1 MKLRLLAVIGMLVG
15 LSCVE
20 KVENPSGPGGI
31 LQSTGDTLLFVLN
44 TLSEDLSLVDG
55 VAETIL
61 AHPYARAGLWANRM
75 AWVPDGRLLV
85 VNSGDNA
92 LQVISLA
99 DGSVDTVFLGEGK
112 NPYDVA
118 VSTRFR
124 RAYVTNW
131 LDHTLSVV
139 DLDSLTVV
147 GEARVCTNPQGVTVV
162 GDRVFVACVDFLHNY
177 AGGGVMALDALTLD
191 SLWFRPTGV
200 NPQAVLVDRE
210 GDLYVLA
217 TGDYASVEGM
227 LYRLDLSGNL
237 LDSVVLGG
245 APGSLSYTDGVM
257 VISGFSGGVVL
268 WDADREQ
275 EIRRFA
281 EDNVA
286 DAVLVG
292 GRLFLALFD
301 RDRVVMMDTAT
312 GQVLR
317 AFSVGDGPV
326 DLLVVSWK

>member
-1 MKLRLLAVIGMLVG
+1 MRSFRLLAVVGML
-15 LSCVE
+15 LAFSCVE

-31 LQSTGDTLLFVLN
+31 LRPAGDTLLFVLN
-44 TLSEDLSLVDG
+44 TLSEDLSLVD
-55 VAETIL
+55 VAVESLL

-99 DGSVDTVFLGEGK
+99 DGLVDTVFLGDGK

-118 VSTRFR
+118 VSTRFH

-147 GEARVCTNPQGVTVV
+147 EEAGVCTNPQGVAVV
-162 GDRVFVACVDFLHNY
+162 GDRVFVSCVDFLHNY
-177 AGGGVMALDALTLD
+177 ADGGVMALDALTLD
-191 SLWFRPTGV
+191 SLWFRPVGV

-210 GDLYVLA
+210 GGLYVLA
-217 TGDYASVEGM
+217 TGDYAAVEGV

-237 LDSVVLGG
+237 RDSVVLGG
-245 APGSLSYTDGVM
+245 SPGSLSYTDGVL
-257 VISGFSGGVVL
+257 VVAGFSGGVVL

-281 EDNVA
+281 ESNVA
-286 DAVLVG
+286 DAVLAG

-301 RDRVVMMDTAT
+301 RDRVVMVDTAT

-317 AFSVGDGPV
+317 VFAVGDGPV
-326 DLLVVSWK
+326 DLLVVP